1 MLTRHLSYRFHGCYV
16 TGSSDCAY
24 INTTVHIALFLYRD
38 LTRGLYTLEMEQG
51 KLVSSI
57 WRNCVVFFFNSV
69 AQCCT
74 DFILCYEKCH
84 PATDDVIEQEGQNL
98 DQISSFSNSK
108 KAQARKKFLNAI
120 QADGNYKLECEI
132 QHWKVRLSAFRKQN
146 NNVPNIENKDQQRST
161 CKCHAT
167 RL

>member
-1 MLTRHLSYRFHGCYV
+1 MHKYNGPHCAISLQRFDERTVYFGDGTRKIGKQYLTQLCR
-16 TGSSDCAY
+16 
-24 INTTVHIALFLYRD
+24 
-38 LTRGLYTLEMEQG
+38 
-51 KLVSSI
+51 
-57 WRNCVVFFFNSV
+57 FFFNSV

-132 QHWKVRLSAFRKQN
+132 QHWKVRRFPQTK
-146 NNVPNIENKDQQRST
+146 K
-161 CKCHAT
+161 
-167 RL
+167 